1 MLCLRSNVAGVRL
14 MFFTNP
20 TIEELRTKA
29 SSCFAEAEQYK
40 NPDSKQ
46 KLIEIGLEYERLA
59 KASRRIR
66 GAAK

>member
-1 MLCLRSNVAGVRL
+1 